1 MATLVR
7 SPAPVRG
14 LAAGLAAGL
23 IASFA
28 MEQFQK
34 IWAKAVPMPES
45 GAPAT
50 VKAARKLSLAT
61 TGKPLAEA
69 DEKQA
74 GNAVHYL
81 FGAALGAAYGLIA
94 EYRPAVT
101 AGFGSG
107 FGLATTTLVDE
118 LAVPA
123 AGLGK
128 APTEVPAVSHAYTYA
143 SHLLFGG
150 VVEGVRRMLRGR

>member
-1 MATLVR
+1 MD
-7 SPAPVRG
+7 
-14 LAAGLAAGL
+14 
-23 IASFA
+23 
-28 MEQFQK
+28 QFQK
-34 IWAKAVPMPES
+34 IWAKVVPMPAS
-45 GAPAT
+45 GDPAT
-50 VKAARKLSLAT
+50 VKAARKASRPV

-69 DEKQA
+69 NEKQA

-101 AGFGSG
+101 KGLGSG
-107 FGLATTTLVDE
+107 FGLTTATLFDE

-123 AGLGK
+123 AELGK
-128 APTEVPAVSHAYTYA
+128 APTEAPAISHAYSYA

-150 VVEGVRRMLRGR
+150 VVEAVRRALRSR